1 MSTHQ
6 EKFDPTIALPK
17 GREFNG
23 GDLLAQTLKHLGVE
37 VAFGLH
43 GGHLDAFLMGAHE
56 IGIKLVDTRHETAA
70 VQAAEGY
77 NKIKNKV
84 GVCFVTANS
93 GFCNGIPGLATA
105 FADRSSVLCI
115 TSSSP
120 QRDSEANVLQ
130 GFHDQIVLSAPIT
143 RFAHRIIHVEEIP
156 RLVSYAWRRAT
167 ASPPGPV
174 LLDVPIEVL
183 FSPVQTTRISWGSLG
198 SLPAYPPGPN
208 PEAVLKAAELFK
220 NSARPIIVTGSGA
233 RNLRQDN
240 DFTTFV
246 QAFQIPVFASS
257 KHSSP
262 LQFDSKLRCGNVAR
276 LSALRSM
283 GCPQPDLILI
293 LGARSGMFLGSRSE
307 PSLPSSDATKYIH
320 VDIDSAELGRMM
332 PVDVGITSDVS
343 TLVTALSHHLKDA
356 GYQAPSKWVETAL
369 SLKTLPLPWES
380 DTKQMDSGKMHP
392 YHALKEVFQAL
403 PPDSIITIGEIYLL
417 IQRLRYV
424 VKLINFLDS
433 GVSNW
438 E

>member
-1 MSTHQ
+1 MSVHQ
-6 EKFDPTIALPK
+6 EKFKPSPSLPK

-37 VAFGLH
+37 IAFGLH

-77 NKIKNKV
+77 NKIKNEV

-120 QRDSEANVLQ
+120 QRDSETNVLQ

-183 FSPVQTTRISWGSLG
+183 FSPVQASRISWGSVGAPL
-198 SLPAYPPGPN
+198 AYPPGPS
-208 PEAVLKAAELFK
+208 PEAVRKAAELLK

-233 RNLRQDN
+233 RKLGQGDE
-240 DFTTFV
+240 FAGFV
-246 QAFQIPVFASS
+246 DATQIPVFASS

-262 LQFDSKLRCGNVAR
+262 LRFGSKLRCGNVAS
-276 LSALRSM
+276 LSALKSMERS
-283 GCPQPDLILI
+283 PPDVVLI
-293 LGARSGMFLGSRSE
+293 LGARSGMFLGSRSD
-307 PSLPSSDATKYIH
+307 PSLPSAEGTKYIH
-320 VDIDSAELGRMM
+320 VDIDSAELGRMI

-343 TLVTALSHHLKDA
+343 IFITALAQQLKSFDYRA
-356 GYQAPSKWVETAL
+356 SSEWVETAL
-369 SLKTLPLPWES
+369 CLKTLPLPWEG
-380 DTKQMDSGKMHP
+380 DAKQLESGRMHP
-392 YHALKEVFQAL
+392 YHALKAVFQAL
-403 PPDSIITIGEIYLL
+403 PPDSIITIGKPSL
-417 IQRLRYV
+417 
-424 VKLINFLDS
+424 
-433 GVSNW
+433 
-438 E
+438 